1 MQLAFPESFF
11 AVQLSRCALACG
23 ARELR
28 LQFRGARAI
37 PYPRTLK
44 TIQRFNLQTFNSCFL
59 FERSLTFRFAS
70 LKLLNERFLFHIDL
84 GFGVRLS
91 ASAFSLER
99 R

>member
-11 AVQLSRCALACG
+11 AVQLSRCA
-23 ARELR
+23 ARSSASLENDTEI
-28 LQFRGARAI
+28 QFAN
-37 PYPRTLK
+37 
-44 TIQRFNLQTFNSCFL
+44 IQQLFPF

-70 LKLLNERFLFHIDL
+70 LKLLDERFLFHIDL